1 MVENAFT
8 EAVHESQAVRGGQV
22 DTRLPFVGAV
32 IPERLRRNPVL
43 HERPPALPL
52 DGGLDRSSASV
63 AQIAGEAA
71 CIAAG
76 LPSGLAACARATA
89 RPRQDA
95 RAPPARGCQPIHRE
109 DRAAARPFS
118 L

>member
-52 DGGLDRSSASV
+52 DGGLDGSSASV

-76 LPSGLAACARATA
+76 LPSGLAACARALG
-89 RPRQDA
+89 RSRQGAIDHA
-95 RAPPARGCQPIHRE
+95 DRVCQPI
-109 DRAAARPFS
+109 
-118 L
+118 